1 MKRSNRDT
9 FAITDMT
16 PRCPT
21 HMVPTIPL
29 WARGT
34 IQQTCQLCSN
44 DLGLPFDQP
53 FVVGATTLA
62 DRALRDARVAS

>member
-1 MKRSNRDT
+1 MKRSDSDT
-9 FAITDMT
+9 FASTDTT
-16 PRCPT
+16 PVCPI

-34 IQQTCQLCSN
+34 IQQTCQLCAN
-44 DLGLPFDQP
+44 DLGLPFDEP

-62 DRALRDARVAS
+62 DRARRDARVAS